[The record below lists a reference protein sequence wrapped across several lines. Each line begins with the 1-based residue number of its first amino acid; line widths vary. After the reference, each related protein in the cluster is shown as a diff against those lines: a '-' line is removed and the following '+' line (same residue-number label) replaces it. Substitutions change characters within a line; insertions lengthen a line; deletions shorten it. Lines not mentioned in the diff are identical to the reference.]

1 MPRGVISNREYTT
14 EDIFSPVLYP
24 RMKEE
29 PLLDDDD
36 CLVVP
41 VRNENAP
48 HFRRLGNPS
57 FRNRIGRTENNQH
70 MRLVYNIYLMNY
82 LIKISKVLNFL
93 HMFSQMMVLVVSK

>member
-14 EDIFSPVLYP
+14 EDIFSPIVYP

-41 VRNENAP
+41 VRNED
-48 HFRRLGNPS
+48 NPGTGYQL
-57 FRNRIGRTENNQH
+57 IAKC
-70 MRLVYNIYLMNY
+70 NIFN
-82 LIKISKVLNFL
+82 
-93 HMFSQMMVLVVSK
+93 